1 MSFNRFRCLEKIN
14 QRAKRSM
21 SVGRVHCK
29 SFKVCGSDDFIQNVL
44 KSDTPVIVNFHAEW
58 CEPCLTLTP
67 MLKKMIGDSP
77 TVHLALVDVEKNADL
92 VHTFEVKAVPA
103 VLAIR
108 NGHVIDKCIGLI
120 DNDMINEMVKKI
132 SKPEEEV

>member
-1 MSFNRFRCLEKIN
+1 MSFNRFRYLEKVH
-14 QRAKRSM
+14 QTTKRSM
-21 SVGRVHCK
+21 SVGRVYRK
-29 SFKVCGSDDFIQNVL
+29 SFTVCGSEDFIQNVL
-44 KSDTPVIVNFHAEW
+44 KSDIPVIVNFHAEW

-67 MLKKMIGDSP
+67 LLKKMVGDSP
-77 TVHLALVDVEKNADL
+77 SVHLAIVDVEKNADL

-108 NGHVIDKCIGLI
+108 DGHVIDKFIGLI

-132 SKPEEEV
+132 SKPEEV

>member
-14 QRAKRSM
+14 QTAKRTM

-67 MLKKMIGDSP
+67 MLKKMVGDSP

-108 NGHVIDKCIGLI
+108 NGHVIDKFIGLI

>member
-1 MSFNRFRCLEKIN
+1 MSFNRFRCLEKIH
-14 QRAKRSM
+14 RTKRSL
-21 SVGRVHCK
+21 SLGCVNRK
-29 SFKVCGSDDFIQNVL
+29 SFTVNGSEDFIQNVL
-44 KSDTPVIVNFHAEW
+44 KNDTPVIVNFHAEW

-67 MLKKMIGDSP
+67 MLKKMVGDLP

-108 NGHVIDKCIGLI
+108 NGHVIEKFIGLI
-120 DNDMINEMVKKI
+120 DDDMINEMVKKI
-132 SKPEEEV
+132 TEPKEI

>member
-1 MSFNRFRCLEKIN
+1 MSFNRLRCLDKIN
-14 QRAKRSM
+14 QTAKRSM
-21 SVGRVHCK
+21 SVGPVHHK
-29 SFKVCGSDDFIQNVL
+29 SFKICGSEDFIQNVL

-67 MLKKMIGDSP
+67 MLKKMVGDSP
-77 TVHLALVDVEKNADL
+77 DVHLAIVDVENNADL

-108 NGHVIDKCIGLI
+108 NGHVIDKFIGLI

-132 SKPEEEV
+132 SKPEEEM

>member
-1 MSFNRFRCLEKIN
+1 
-14 QRAKRSM
+14 M
-21 SVGRVHCK
+21 SVGRVCYK
-29 SFKVCGSDDFIQNVL
+29 SFTVCGSEDFIQNVL

-67 MLKKMIGDSP
+67 MLKKLVGDSP
-77 TVHLALVDVEKNADL
+77 SVHLAIVDVEKNADL

-108 NGHVIDKCIGLI
+108 NGHVIDKFIGLI
-120 DNDMINEMVKKI
+120 DDNMINEMVNKI
-132 SKPEEEV
+132 SKPEEM

>member
-1 MSFNRFRCLEKIN
+1 
-14 QRAKRSM
+14 
-21 SVGRVHCK
+21 VGRVYRK
-29 SFKVCGSDDFIQNVL
+29 SFTVCGSEDFIQNVL
-44 KSDTPVIVNFHAEW
+44 KSDIPVIVNFHAEW

-67 MLKKMIGDSP
+67 ILKKMVGDSP
-77 TVHLALVDVEKNADL
+77 AVHLAIVDVEKNADL

-108 NGHVIDKCIGLI
+108 DGHVIDKFIGLI

-132 SKPEEEV
+132 SKPEEV

>member
-1 MSFNRFRCLEKIN
+1 MSFNRFRCLEKIH
-14 QRAKRSM
+14 QTTKRSM
-21 SVGRVHCK
+21 SVGRVCYK
-29 SFKVCGSDDFIQNVL
+29 SFTISGSEDFIQNVL

-67 MLKKMIGDSP
+67 MLKKMVGDSP
-77 TVHLALVDVEKNADL
+77 SVHLAIVDVEKNADL

-108 NGHVIDKCIGLI
+108 NGHVIDKFIGLI
-120 DNDMINEMVKKI
+120 DDKMINEMVNKI
-132 SKPEEEV
+132 SKPEEI

>member
-1 MSFNRFRCLEKIN
+1 MSFNRFRCLENIH
-14 QRAKRSM
+14 RTTKRSM
-21 SVGRVHCK
+21 SVGRVYNK
-29 SFKVCGSDDFIQNVL
+29 SFTVCGSDDFIKNVL
-44 KSDTPVIVNFHAEW
+44 KSDIPVIVNFHAEW

-67 MLKKMIGDSP
+67 MLKKIIGDSP
-77 TVHLALVDVEKNADL
+77 SIHLATVDVEKNADL

-108 NGHVIDKCIGLI
+108 NGHVIDKFIGLI

-132 SKPEEEV
+132 TTSEDM

>member
-14 QRAKRSM
+14 RTAKRSM
-21 SVGRVHCK
+21 SVSREHRK
-29 SFKVCGSDDFIQNVL
+29 SFKVCGSEDFIQNVL

-67 MLKKMIGDSP
+67 MLKKMVGDSP
-77 TVHLALVDVEKNADL
+77 IVHLAIVDVEKNADL

-108 NGHVIDKCIGLI
+108 NGHVIDKFIGLI

-132 SKPEEEV
+132 TKPEEEV

>member
-1 MSFNRFRCLEKIN
+1 MSFNRFRCLEKVHKTT
-14 QRAKRSM
+14 KRSM
-21 SVGRVHCK
+21 SVGRVYRK
-29 SFKVCGSDDFIQNVL
+29 SFTVCGSEDFIQNVL
-44 KSDTPVIVNFHAEW
+44 KSDIPVIVNFHAEW

-67 MLKKMIGDSP
+67 MLKKMVGDSP
-77 TVHLALVDVEKNADL
+77 SVHLAIVDVEKNADL

-108 NGHVIDKCIGLI
+108 DGHVIDKFIGLI

-132 SKPEEEV
+132 SKPEEV